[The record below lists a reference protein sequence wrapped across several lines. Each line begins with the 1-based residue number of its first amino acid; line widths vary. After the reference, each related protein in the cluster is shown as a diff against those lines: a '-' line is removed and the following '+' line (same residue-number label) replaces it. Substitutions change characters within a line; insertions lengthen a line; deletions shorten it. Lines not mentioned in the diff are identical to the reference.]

1 MNREDEVILDETTE
15 TTEVT
20 DEPEAENVRID
31 LESDIESF
39 KQAYP
44 HVSLEKLLAA
54 PAFIGFG
61 KYRFGVESF
70 ADIYKEYSEFVKAIE
85 DAALAKRTRRNE
97 RSTGGGQ
104 STPYTGLTREQSE
117 QLEAWNKAYP
127 QLKMTPK
134 EFLSK

>member
-1 MNREDEVILDETTE
+1 MNTEDEVILDETSEAT
-15 TTEVT
+15 
-20 DEPEAENVRID
+20 EPEAENVSVD
-31 LESDIESF
+31 LDNDIESF

-44 HVSLEKLLAA
+44 HVSLEKLIAA

-61 KYRFGVESF
+61 KYRFGVEPF

-85 DAALAKRTRRNE
+85 DAALAKRARRNE